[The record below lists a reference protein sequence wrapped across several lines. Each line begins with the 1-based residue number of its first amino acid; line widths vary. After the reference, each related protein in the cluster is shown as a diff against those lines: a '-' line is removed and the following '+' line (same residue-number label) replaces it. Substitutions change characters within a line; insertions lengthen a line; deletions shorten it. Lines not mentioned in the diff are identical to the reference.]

1 MTKVFGKTAQII
13 GRFYSCNLFQK
24 GYNQLCP
31 KRGGKKL
38 IPMTQDMTTGS
49 PLRRILLFCAPLLVG
64 NLFQQ
69 FYNIADSV
77 LVGRILGVNSFAAVG
92 STGSLNFLVLGFA
105 LGMCSGFAIPIAQS
119 FGAGDMDE
127 VRRRTGQLVWLGL
140 IATALITLIALFCTD
155 DVLRLMQTPAEIFD
169 EAYRYISIVFLG
181 AGATILYNLGSG
193 VLRALGDSRTP
204 LYFLVA
210 AALANIAL
218 DVLFMRVLGTGVEGA
233 AYATVLSQGLSGL
246 ACLVYMWRC
255 VPLLRLSRDDL
266 RPDLRRMVVIAN
278 VGVPM
283 GAQFSITAIGTI
295 MVQGA
300 VNSLGT
306 SAVAAVAAGSKVH
319 MLVSAPLDSTGAT
332 MATYCGQNLGAK
344 DLWRIRRGVNAVTV
358 VAFAYCALALA
369 FNYYLG
375 GTVASFF
382 LDGAD
387 AAILADVHRYL
398 VYNGAAYPMLAVIF
412 VFRNSLQGMGFSSQ
426 AMSAGVA
433 ELAAR
438 AIVAFGMVGRLGYLA
453 VCLANPAAWVFADAM
468 LLTLYHIEVSK
479 LERRWAMS
487 SEQRE
492 TAVAVRLRT
501 E

>member
-1 MTKVFGKTAQII
+1 
-13 GRFYSCNLFQK
+13 
-24 GYNQLCP
+24 
-31 KRGGKKL
+31 
-38 IPMTQDMTTGS
+38 MTQDMTTGS
-49 PLRRILLFCAPLLVG
+49 PIRRILTFCAPLLVG

-119 FGAGDMDE
+119 FGAGDTDE

-140 IATALITLIALFCTD
+140 IFTALITLAAALWTD
-155 DVLRLMQTPAEIFD
+155 DILRLIQTPPEIYD
-169 EAYRYISIVFLG
+169 EAYRYISIVFFG
-181 AGATILYNLGSG
+181 AGATILYNLSSG

-204 LYFLVA
+204 LYFLIA
-210 AALANIAL
+210 AALVNIAL
-218 DVLFMRVLGTGVEGA
+218 DVVFMKYVGTGVEGA

-246 ACLVYMWRC
+246 ACLIYMWRC
-255 VPLLRLSRDDL
+255 VPMLRLSRDDL
-266 RPDLRRMVVIAN
+266 RPDARRMRVIAG

-306 SAVAAVAAGSKVH
+306 DAVAAVAAGSKVH
-319 MLVSAPLDSTGAT
+319 ALVAAPLESVGAT

-344 DLWRIRRGVNAVTV
+344 KLERIRKGVVSITAVS
-358 VAFAYCALALA
+358 FAYCAMALA
-369 FNYYLG
+369 FNHWLG
-375 GTVASFF
+375 AAVASFF
-382 LDGAD
+382 IDGAD

-398 VYNGAAYPMLAVIF
+398 VYNGAAYPMLAIVF
-412 VFRNSLQGMGFSSQ
+412 VFRNSLQGMGFSNQ

-438 AIVAFGMVGRLGYLA
+438 AIVAFALLGRLGFLA
-453 VCLANPAAWVFADAM
+453 VCLANPIAWLFADTM
-468 LLTLYHIEVSK
+468 LLVLYRAEVRK
-479 LERRWAMS
+479 LERLWMRPAVL
-487 SEQRE
+487 RE
-492 TAVAVRLRT
+492 PVVAVCLRT
-501 E
+501 

>member
-1 MTKVFGKTAQII
+1 
-13 GRFYSCNLFQK
+13 
-24 GYNQLCP
+24 
-31 KRGGKKL
+31 
-38 IPMTQDMTTGS
+38 MTQDMTTGS
-49 PLRRILLFCAPLLVG
+49 PLRRILMFCAPLLVG

-119 FGAGDMDE
+119 FGAGDTDE

-140 IATALITLIALFCTD
+140 TATALITLVAVFCTD
-155 DVLRLMQTPAEIFD
+155 DILRIMQTPAEIFD
-169 EAYRYISIVFLG
+169 EAYRYIHIVFLG

-204 LYFLVA
+204 LCFLIA

-218 DVLFMRVLGTGVEGA
+218 DVLFMRTLGMGVEGA

-246 ACLVYMWRC
+246 GCLVYMWRC
-255 VPLLRLSRDDL
+255 VPILHLTRDDL
-266 RPDLRRMVVIAN
+266 RPDSHRLRVIAG

-306 SAVAAVAAGSKVH
+306 GAVAAVAAGSKVH
-319 MLVSAPLDSTGAT
+319 MLVSAPLDSVGAT
-332 MATYCGQNLGAK
+332 MATYSGQNLGAK
-344 DLWRIRRGVNAVTV
+344 NLSRIRKGVFGITAVSFV
-358 VAFAYCALALA
+358 YCALALA
-369 FNYYLG
+369 FNYRFG
-375 GTVASFF
+375 ATVASFF
-382 LDGAD
+382 IDGAD
-387 AAILADVHRYL
+387 AAILANVRRYL
-398 VYNGAAYPMLAVIF
+398 VWNGAAYPLLAIIF
-412 VFRNSLQGMGFSSQ
+412 VYRNSLQGMGFSKQ

-438 AIVAFGMVGRLGYLA
+438 AIVAFALLGRLGYLA
-453 VCLANPAAWVFADAM
+453 VCLANPIAWVFADVM
-468 LLTLYHIEVSK
+468 LLALYHTEVSR
-479 LERRWAMS
+479 LERLWTKPGDP
-487 SEQRE
+487 RE
-492 TAVAVRLRT
+492 PTVAERTARNRVKKGAVRRVA
-501 E
+501 